1 MIFGIGVIVYNPNVQ
16 VLERIK
22 KYHQLTKYVII
33 FDNSENITNINKRIE
48 AVSDKYYFR
57 AENIGMSGALNQI
70 FKVSIEINLDI
81 LLTMDQDSEFDKE
94 EIKKMLYYISKS
106 KEKNIAIFCP
116 NYRKLYKD
124 TYGNPVPGKF
134 SIAQKE
140 NKNVSFSM
148 TSGSFM
154 KVSLLEQ
161 LLPLSDLFIGY
172 VDHEVCYKLVE
183 NNKRI
188 LMVGN
193 IFFDQEVGELVNNN
207 LFNRFFRVIH
217 HKKIRYAYMFRNNM
231 YLSDVYKNN
240 KQLRNKLRINRI
252 RLLINILVGENKK
265 IEKIKG
271 CLMGMKL
278 YREGKYG
285 KIEEME

>member
-1 MIFGIGVIVYNPNVQ
+1 MIFGIGVIVYNPDMQ

-33 FDNSENITNINKRIE
+33 FDNSENITDINKSIE
-48 AVSDKYYFR
+48 AVSDEYYFR

-106 KEKNIAIFCP
+106 KDKNIAIFCP

-207 LFNRFFRVIH
+207 LFNRFFRVVH

-231 YLSDVYKNN
+231 YLSDLYKKNRAIK
-240 KQLRNKLRINRI
+240 KQLYFNRI
-252 RLLINILVGENKK
+252 RLLFNILIGEKNKLGK
-265 IEKIKG
+265 FYSCYKG
-271 CLMGMKL
+271 VRL
-278 YREGKYG
+278 YKKGKFG
-285 KIEEME
+285 KIG